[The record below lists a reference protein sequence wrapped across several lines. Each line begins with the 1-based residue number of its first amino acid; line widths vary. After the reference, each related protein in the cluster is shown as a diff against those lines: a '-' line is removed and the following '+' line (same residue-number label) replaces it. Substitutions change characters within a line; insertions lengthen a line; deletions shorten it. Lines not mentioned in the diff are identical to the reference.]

1 MKIISLAVGALL
13 ASPVAAMYMR
23 MGGTLQEFLDTLEE
37 GGDITE
43 EQHSEMNA
51 FLPDGSDFNM
61 TQHEIDNQAFLRT
74 EEGKGLVEYIDA
86 EYAAGDITE
95 DTRIYLGSLL
105 HLDEY
110 EPAVSTT
117 SFSGP
122 ARKEY
127 EGNGIVEFISRWNGN
142 NGGTLYNGIWGY
154 SKGSREYAL
163 QCTGN
168 GIWILDVTD
177 DSGVEEVQ
185 FFPMSGGNPWRD
197 VAVWNDYAYVASQGG
212 NGEFYVIKLQQLSG
226 SGPNGF
232 DPIPSSDWANR
243 GRANDGHTLSITD
256 GLLFL
261 NTASTPCEIF
271 DLDANPFNPPLISGS
286 VGECHDS
293 FAVKDFPMP
302 DGSQKDLLF
311 SADGYSTKFNVED
324 LTGVRDGQSP
334 VRIGS
339 TSTEFG
345 IYAHQ
350 NFVDEDNQYMYT
362 AEEFNQYDIGVVDVS
377 DPFNPDKVNEFQWSG
392 EQTEGN
398 SRIHNSQVYGNYLI
412 SAYYSA
418 GLRVFDI
425 SNHMDP
431 VEVGKLETW
440 RDQNM
445 DGINENSIT
454 SGYDGAW
461 NVYCFLPSGRML
473 ISDADGGLY
482 VFRLDTC
489 TDCTSAPTKTPAPTQ
504 TVTDPCQGQIDF
516 VIELTTDKWSYET
529 AWTLKRDSDGETLLT
544 NPIMENNEDYTTSTC
559 LPAGECYTYEI
570 TDSFGD
576 GICCTQGDGEYTLT
590 LDGEIIKLGGDFD
603 SSETTPFCIEE
614 NPCVDDP
621 AFVKTRGRKNQV
633 RNRTCAYIAMFPWRV
648 DKWCQKMHRG
658 ERIADIC
665 CNTCANVQI
674 QAQ

>member
-197 VAVWNDYAYVASQGG
+197 VAVWNDY
-212 NGEFYVIKLQQLSG
+212 GE
-226 SGPNGF
+226 
-232 DPIPSSDWANR
+232 
-243 GRANDGHTLSITD
+243 
-256 GLLFL
+256 
-261 NTASTPCEIF
+261 
-271 DLDANPFNPPLISGS
+271 
-286 VGECHDS
+286 
-293 FAVKDFPMP
+293 
-302 DGSQKDLLF
+302 
-311 SADGYSTKFNVED
+311 
-324 LTGVRDGQSP
+324 
-334 VRIGS
+334 
-339 TSTEFG
+339 
-345 IYAHQ
+345 
-350 NFVDEDNQYMYT
+350 
-362 AEEFNQYDIGVVDVS
+362 
-377 DPFNPDKVNEFQWSG
+377 
-392 EQTEGN
+392 
-398 SRIHNSQVYGNYLI
+398 
-412 SAYYSA
+412 
-418 GLRVFDI
+418 
-425 SNHMDP
+425 
-431 VEVGKLETW
+431 
-440 RDQNM
+440 
-445 DGINENSIT
+445 
-454 SGYDGAW
+454 
-461 NVYCFLPSGRML
+461 
-473 ISDADGGLY
+473 
-482 VFRLDTC
+482 
-489 TDCTSAPTKTPAPTQ
+489 
-504 TVTDPCQGQIDF
+504 
-516 VIELTTDKWSYET
+516 
-529 AWTLKRDSDGETLLT
+529 
-544 NPIMENNEDYTTSTC
+544 
-559 LPAGECYTYEI
+559 
-570 TDSFGD
+570 
-576 GICCTQGDGEYTLT
+576 
-590 LDGEIIKLGGDFD
+590 
-603 SSETTPFCIEE
+603 
-614 NPCVDDP
+614 
-621 AFVKTRGRKNQV
+621 
-633 RNRTCAYIAMFPWRV
+633 
-648 DKWCQKMHRG
+648 
-658 ERIADIC
+658 
-665 CNTCANVQI
+665 
-674 QAQ
+674 